1 MTILDQDQRRTYHR
15 ERGRTQRA
23 LWLAAHPC
31 ACSKPSVHMN
41 RRIGAMPR
49 GLWSS
54 GQKTIAKRLAG
65 MVIDYLCG
73 DCQITKTA
81 VNHKIDRQQEYAKQR
96 EARITWIASHKC
108 ACGTTAT
115 IIRGRSGVTRF
126 RSHDQKAIAER
137 LANVVIDYY
146 CDKCWTARKDTA
158 RVRHNEQRRTT
169 SSPRELRVQQKR
181 QASKLSAR
189 REDNPAPLFS
199 AVHECD
205 CGDRFPRYGLLV
217 RHRRNGCE

>member
-1 MTILDQDQRRTYHR
+1 MSFLDLDKRRVYHR

-23 LWLAAHPC
+23 QWLAAHPC
-31 ACSKPSVHMN
+31 SCGKPSAFMN
-41 RRIGAMPR
+41 GRVGSIPKI
-49 GLWSS
+49 WSCTY
-54 GQKTIAKRLAG
+54 QTIEKRLDGIA
-65 MVIDYLCG
+65 IDYLCQ
-73 DCQITKTA
+73 DCRTTKTA

-169 SSPRELRVQQKR
+169 KSPRELRVQQNR

-199 AVHECD
+199 AVHDCD